1 VKAGW
6 AAGGVRA
13 RAMARRRYGAAAA
26 ASLASCG
33 SLDQALERL
42 APTPYGHEI
51 RPAMSL
57 LEAQHAVA
65 ATTLWHFRVLGGWVP
80 TEGVQLLRV
89 LAAGF
94 EIANADRLLRSFH
107 EGEGPDAAPDAYR
120 LGSLATAWPRLEHAV
135 SAPAL
140 RALLAESPW
149 GDPGHDSPWAIRLW
163 MRLAWAHRAVAQLP
177 TRWVLGATALL
188 VARERFAV
196 GRELVPAA
204 LVVAE
209 SLLGAAAMADGT
221 LPGFVAALPRD
232 AGWALEGVTDPRGL
246 WLAEAGWWR
255 QVERDAFRD
264 LHGGLLEPATLIG
277 AAGVLAVDAWRVR
290 AALEVAARGGTGR
303 EVFDVVA

>member
-1 VKAGW
+1 
-6 AAGGVRA
+6 
-13 RAMARRRYGAAAA
+13 MARRRYGAAAA

-42 APTPYGHEI
+42 APTAYGHEI
-51 RPAMSL
+51 RPGMSL

-65 ATTLWHFRVLGGWVP
+65 ATTLWHCRVLGGWVP

-94 EIANADRLLRSFH
+94 EIANVDGLLRSFGDGNP
-107 EGEGPDAAPDAYR
+107 EGAPHPFE
-120 LGSLATAWPRLEHAV
+120 LGALGTAWPRLEHAG

-149 GDPGHDSPWAIRLW
+149 GDPGHDSPWAIRVW
-163 MRLAWAHRAVAQLP
+163 MRLAWAHRSVTQLP

-196 GRELVPAA
+196 GHELAPAA
-204 LVVAE
+204 RVVAE
-209 SLLGAAAMADGT
+209 GQLGAAAMTEGT
-221 LPGFVAALPRD
+221 LAGLVAALPRD
-232 AGWALEGVTDPRGL
+232 AGWALEGLTDTDGL

-290 AALEVAARGGTGR
+290 AALEVASRGGTGR